1 MIEAVFTLTLA
12 AAVRCQQMAVEPP
25 GMPPVAVE
33 NFGETEERKMVKE
46 ETWIAPMPEE
56 HLAHL
61 VACCEKEGVP
71 VEIALAL
78 IERESGFQADDVSET
93 DDHGYMQIN
102 RCHFD
107 VASLINLYPE
117 SAPLDNIEYG
127 VGLLAD
133 DYRVFGSWGRAL
145 MVYADGFYAL
155 KRPEWVQGFTER
167 ELILLDRADEIREN
181 GGVIW

>member
-1 MIEAVFTLTLA
+1 MIKAAFALAIA
-12 AAVRCQQMAVEPP
+12 AAVRCQQMAVDPP
-25 GMPPVAVE
+25 EMPPVVVE
-33 NFGETEERKMVKE
+33 KSVETEERKMVKQE
-46 ETWIAPMPEE
+46 VWTAPMPEE
-56 HLAHL
+56 HLAYL

-107 VASLINLYPE
+107 VASLMKLYPE
-117 SAPLDNIEYG
+117 SDPLDNIEYG
-127 VGLLAD
+127 VWLLAEN
-133 DYRVFGSWGRAL
+133 YRTFGSWCRAL
-145 MVYADGFYAL
+145 MVYAEGFRAM

-167 ELILLDRADEIREN
+167 ELILLDRADEVREN
-181 GGVIW
+181 GGV

>member
-1 MIEAVFTLTLA
+1 MIEVVFSLALA
-12 AAVRCQQMAVEPP
+12 AAVRCQQMAVKPQEI
-25 GMPPVAVE
+25 PPVAVE
-33 NFGETEERKMVKE
+33 KSVETEERKMVKE
-46 ETWIAPMPEE
+46 VTWTAPMPEE

-107 VASLINLYPE
+107 VALLRKLRPE
-117 SAPLDNIEYG
+117 SSPLDNIEYG
-127 VGLLAD
+127 VWLLAD
-133 DYRVFGSWGRAL
+133 NYRTFGSWCRAL
-145 MVYADGFYAL
+145 MVYADGFGAM

-167 ELILLDRADEIREN
+167 ERLLLDRADEIREN
-181 GGVIW
+181 GGVV